1 MNREIA
7 DLREVYEMGSLDA
20 GDLLDSP
27 VDQFESWFADAKRKN
42 VMEPNAMTLST
53 VDADGWPN
61 ARIVLLKDIREDCF
75 VFFTNYQS
83 QKGQELADHPR
94 AALTF
99 LWKQL
104 ERQVRIKG
112 SVRKISRE
120 RTDEY
125 FQSRPHG
132 SKIGAYTSP
141 QSQPIADRSVLE
153 AEKAKLLDLYPEG
166 EPLPA
171 PDNWGGYEV
180 VPIEIEF
187 WQGRPSRL
195 HDRFRYRR
203 EGTSWTVDRL
213 AP

>member
-1 MNREIA
+1 MGALDREE
-7 DLREVYEMGSLDA
+7 LNLD
-20 GDLLDSP
+20 P
-27 VDQFESWFADAKRKN
+27 IQQFEKWFAEAKDKQ
-42 VMEPNAMTLST
+42 VIEPNAMTLST
-53 VDADGWPN
+53 VDAHEWPN
-61 ARIVLLKDIREDCF
+61 ARVVLLKDISEECF

-83 QKGQELADHPR
+83 TKGLELADHPR

-112 SVRKISRE
+112 TVRKISRE
-120 RTDEY
+120 RTDRY

-153 AEKAKLLDLYPEG
+153 TEKARLLSLYPEG

-180 VPIEIEF
+180 VPTEIEF

-195 HDRFRYRR
+195 HDRFRYSRA
-203 EGTSWTVDRL
+203 GDAWAIDRL

>member
-7 DLREVYEMGSLDA
+7 DLRQVYQMGALDREE
-20 GDLLDSP
+20 LNLDP
-27 VDQFESWFADAKRKN
+27 IQQFEKWFAEAKDKQ
-42 VMEPNAMTLST
+42 VIEPNAMTLST
-53 VDADGWPN
+53 VDAHGWPN
-61 ARIVLLKDIREDCF
+61 ARVVLLKDISEECF

-83 QKGQELADHPR
+83 TKGLELADHPR

-112 SVRKISRE
+112 TVRKISRE
-120 RTDEY
+120 RTDRY

-153 AEKAKLLDLYPEG
+153 TEKARLLSLYPEG

-180 VPIEIEF
+180 VPTEIEF

-195 HDRFRYRR
+195 HDRFRYSRA
-203 EGTSWTVDRL
+203 GDAWAIDRL

>member
-1 MNREIA
+1 MGALDREE
-7 DLREVYEMGSLDA
+7 LNLD
-20 GDLLDSP
+20 P
-27 VDQFESWFADAKRKN
+27 IQQFEKWFAEAKDKQ
-42 VMEPNAMTLST
+42 VIEPNAMTLST
-53 VDADGWPN
+53 VDAHGWPN
-61 ARIVLLKDIREDCF
+61 ARVVLLKDISEECF

-83 QKGQELADHPR
+83 TKGLELADHPR

-112 SVRKISRE
+112 TVRKISRE
-120 RTDEY
+120 RTDRY

-153 AEKAKLLDLYPEG
+153 TEKARLLSLYPEG

-180 VPIEIEF
+180 VPTEIEF

-195 HDRFRYRR
+195 HDRFRYSRA
-203 EGTSWTVDRL
+203 GDAWAIDRL

>member
-7 DLREVYEMGSLDA
+7 DLRQVYQMGALDREE
-20 GDLLDSP
+20 LNLDP
-27 VDQFESWFADAKRKN
+27 IQQFEKWFAEAKDKQ
-42 VMEPNAMTLST
+42 VIEPNAMTLST
-53 VDADGWPN
+53 VDAHEWPN
-61 ARIVLLKDIREDCF
+61 ARVVLLKDISEECF

-83 QKGQELADHPR
+83 TKGLELADHPR

-112 SVRKISRE
+112 TVRKISRE
-120 RTDEY
+120 RTDRY

-153 AEKAKLLDLYPEG
+153 TEKARLLSLYPEG

-180 VPIEIEF
+180 VPTEIEF

-195 HDRFRYRR
+195 HDRFRYSRA
-203 EGTSWTVDRL
+203 GDAWAIDRL